1 MLSLL
6 MSVSYNSGRDNERG
20 AWPSFGHLLCR
31 FLGFSLKTF
40 CYPLVVPVFPF
51 FGIWFFGFFSKN
63 KAC

>member
-40 CYPLVVPVFPF
+40 LLSVSGSGFSVFWHLVFRF
-51 FGIWFFGFFSKN
+51 F
-63 KAC
+63 